1 MKEVEQCR
9 YHSQSLWTITRFGH
23 FLNAMLTGMAVL
35 IPSFLAGMDAAVIML
50 LLSDGSPD
58 TADGTSLM
66 SGPPSVN
73 NLTAL
78 QLRNAEFTSMWKM
91 TRFMEKSV
99 LSGRYLLFSFR
110 KWPSACRCPCRC
122 FRSPLCTTGQVLPG
136 PFLPMTSAS
145 GSCLRHP

>member
-1 MKEVEQCR
+1 MSMKAVEQCR

-35 IPSFLAGMDAAVIML
+35 IPSFFAGMDAAVMML
-50 LLSDGSPD
+50 LLSEGSPD

-110 KWPSACRCPCRC
+110 KWPSA
-122 FRSPLCTTGQVLPG
+122 SQMSL
-136 PFLPMTSAS
+136 
-145 GSCLRHP
+145 

>member
-35 IPSFLAGMDAAVIML
+35 IPSFFAGMDAAVMML

-91 TRFMEKSV
+91 TRFMEKSRLVRPLLVFLFQEMAQCLADVLVSAFEITCVPRVRYCLV
-99 LSGRYLLFSFR
+99 LS
-110 KWPSACRCPCRC
+110 C
-122 FRSPLCTTGQVLPG
+122 Q
-136 PFLPMTSAS
+136 
-145 GSCLRHP
+145 